1 MGILSRV
8 RDLMASNI
16 HAMLDQEKDP
26 VQAADRLMRDLES
39 DLGQV
44 KAEAAAAQIQQ
55 NRAKKALDE
64 NTAEI
69 SKLQRYA
76 EKTAAD
82 GEDGQALRFLE
93 RKALLM
99 GKQHEL
105 QTAYDQASAASEI
118 LARMKDKLMADMGR
132 LQTRHTEMKAALAEA
147 RLREA
152 GAGGGA
158 RGVQAAFDAAEDKIS
173 RAMYEAEA
181 LAELRGG
188 GPEEEDLD
196 VLIARLEG
204 NSGAAAN
211 TDASAAPSPAEE
223 LEKLKTKNGK

>member
-16 HAMLDQEKDP
+16 HALLDKEKDP
-26 VQAADRLMRDLES
+26 VQAADRFMRSLES
-39 DLGQV
+39 DMGQV
-44 KAEAAAAQIQQ
+44 KAEAASAQIQQ
-55 NRAKKALDE
+55 NRAKKALDD

-76 EKTAAD
+76 EKAAAD

-93 RKALLM
+93 RKAALTV
-99 GKQHEL
+99 KQREL
-105 QTAYDQASAASEI
+105 QTAYDQASAAAEI
-118 LARMKDKLMADMGR
+118 LVRMQDKLTADMGR
-132 LQTRHTEMKAALAEA
+132 LQTRHAELKTGLAEA
-147 RLREA
+147 RLREGGIRG
-152 GAGGGA
+152 GAGSD
-158 RGVQAAFDAAEDKIS
+158 VQATFDAMEDKVS
-173 RAMYEAEA
+173 RAIYEAEA

-204 NSGAAAN
+204 NNGTAAKA
-211 TDASAAPSPAEE
+211 DAASPADE
-223 LEKLKTKNGK
+223 LSELKAKNGR

>member
-1 MGILSRV
+1 MGIISRV
-8 RDLMASNI
+8 RDLMSSNI
-16 HAMLDQEKDP
+16 HALLDKEKDP
-26 VQAADRLMRDLES
+26 VQAADRLMRSLES

-44 KAEAAAAQIQQ
+44 KAEAASAQIQQ

-76 EKTAAD
+76 EKATAD

-93 RKALLM
+93 RKAMLVE
-99 GKQHEL
+99 KQHEL
-105 QTAYDQASAASEI
+105 KAAYDQASAAAEI
-118 LARMKDKLMADMGR
+118 LVRMQDKLTADMSR
-132 LQTRHTEMKAALAEA
+132 LQTRHAQLKAALAET
-147 RLREA
+147 RMRESGIRG
-152 GAGGGA
+152 GAGGD
-158 RGVQAAFDAAEDKIS
+158 VQAAFDAAEDKIS

-204 NSGAAAN
+204 NSDTAAN
-211 TDASAAPSPAEE
+211 TAAASPADE
-223 LEKLKTKNGK
+223 LAELKAKNGR